1 MTEII
6 TAIYSTPGA
15 ATNAIDDLIGVGIPR
30 EELRLDSAKNQVQ
43 VNIANVA
50 EPEIKEILQR
60 HDPVEILTK
69 GL

>member
-1 MTEII
+1 MAEII

-15 ATNAIDDLIGVGIPR
+15 ATNALEDLIGVGIPR
-30 EELRLDSAKNQVQ
+30 EELRIDDAKNQVQ

-60 HDPVEILTK
+60 HDPVEVLTK
-69 GL
+69 KL